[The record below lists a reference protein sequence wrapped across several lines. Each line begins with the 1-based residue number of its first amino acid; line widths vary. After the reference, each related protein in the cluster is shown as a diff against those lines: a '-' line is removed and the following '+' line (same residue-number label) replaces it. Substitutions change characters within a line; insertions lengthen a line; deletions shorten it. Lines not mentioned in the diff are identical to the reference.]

1 MNNLLLYISTGLIII
16 PIIYY
21 GIMILINN
29 KKVSNDTG
37 FNITKDILSQ
47 YDSINIIENTGKM
60 TYYNIKRGVIKLN
73 HNCYYKNDLSR
84 VSISLLEAGI
94 SGVDKEKNKYI
105 NFFKNIFNNLKIIY
119 LFPLI
124 ALFFNN
130 IAYTI
135 PDAKLCIVITI
146 ICSIFTYLYVS
157 ILTEANNWVSKN
169 INKIKS
175 ITKENS
181 KKIINYQNSIIK
193 LNNLTFL
200 GELVIIIRMVAII
213 LSLKN

>member
-1 MNNLLLYISTGLIII
+1 MNNLLFYVSTGLIII

-21 GIMILINN
+21 GIMILMKN
-29 KKVSNDTG
+29 KKVSDDSG
-37 FNITKDILSQ
+37 FNITKDIISQ
-47 YDSINIIENTGKM
+47 YDSINIIESTGKV

-94 SGVDKEKNKYI
+94 SGIDKEKNKYI
-105 NFFKNIFNNLKIIY
+105 NFLKKIFTNLKIIY
-119 LFPLI
+119 LFPLV

-135 PDAKLCIVITI
+135 PDAKLCIIITI
-146 ICSIFTYLYVS
+146 ICSAFTYIYVS
-157 ILTEANNWVSKN
+157 ILTEATNWVNDN
-169 INKIKS
+169 IKKVKS

-181 KKIINYQNSIIK
+181 QKIINYQNSIIK
-193 LNNLTFL
+193 LNNLTFI
-200 GELVIIIRMVAII
+200 GELVIIIRMVSII
-213 LSLKN
+213 MSLKN